1 MQIEDIEE
9 EEIDDVM
16 DMGVLESADNAN
28 DTTSEQPSATG
39 SEDYA
44 LNNNEDSAMDEQ
56 STDSDEPIGKASF
69 HYFEFDFY

>member
-1 MQIEDIEE
+1 MQIMFRCMQIEDIEE

-16 DMGVLESADNAN
+16 DMEVLESAGNAN
-28 DTTSEQPSATG
+28 DTTSEQHSVTG

-56 STDSDEPIGKASF
+56 STDSDEPIGYASLF
-69 HYFEFDFY
+69 